1 MSGCGE
7 EGRGKARRREGGSG
21 TGGSEMGGEG
31 DELDKDENIGPSGR
45 ETKG

>member
-1 MSGCGE
+1 M
-7 EGRGKARRREGGSG
+7 ARRAEARQGDERGAPARGAARWG
-21 TGGSEMGGEG
+21 EEG

>member
-7 EGRGKARRREGGSG
+7 EGRSKTSKAARGVGAGKGKRR
-21 TGGSEMGGEG
+21 G

>member
-1 MSGCGE
+1 MWRGGQRGNRGE
-7 EGRGKARRREGGSG
+7 ERGNGR
-21 TGGSEMGGEG
+21 